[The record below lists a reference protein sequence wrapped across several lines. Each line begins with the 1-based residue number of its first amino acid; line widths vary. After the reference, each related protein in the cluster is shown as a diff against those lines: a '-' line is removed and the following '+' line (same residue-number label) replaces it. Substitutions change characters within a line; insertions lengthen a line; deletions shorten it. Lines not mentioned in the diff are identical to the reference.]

1 MREKRKIIGILLT
14 MILVMSNA
22 TFTFANENESTSYV
36 IVDYD
41 NFDDEIILSDEIQYR
56 FNEES
61 GKVLEIIDYECN
73 REIAYECSREMEK
86 SKSGEIVSNSGL
98 MPMTLTASPLSWSTG
113 PAASNTTITISSNT
127 TWNQITSSNT
137 NWLTFSNVTPLTR
150 TGNGSLRINATAN
163 TGTAQRTGTITIVGG
178 GITRRVNV
186 TQAGRSLTL
195 SRSTW
200 ALSTPAANNVTVNVT
215 SNITWS
221 TPSSN
226 ATSWLT
232 VSNITRN
239 GTNGSFRINA
249 TANTGTSQR
258 SGTITVTGGGI
269 TRTITVTQ
277 PGRSL
282 TLSRSGWA
290 ISGPASNN
298 VTVNVTSNI
307 AWNNPTS
314 NNTSWLTV
322 SNITRNGT
330 NGSFRINA
338 TANTGTT
345 QRTGTIT
352 VTGGGITRT
361 ISVTQPGRSMTLSA
375 SSWGMSGPAA
385 SNTTVN
391 VTANIAWS
399 NPTSNNTSWLT
410 VSNIARDGTNGS
422 FRINATA
429 NTGTTQRSG
438 TITVTGGGITRTVTV
453 TQPGRTLTV
462 SQNSWAIG
470 SPETNNTTIN
480 VTSNISWV
488 SPTSDSTSWL
498 TVTNVTRSGTN
509 GSFRINA
516 TANTG
521 AAQRIGAIT
530 LTGGGITR
538 TITVTQPGRTLSL
551 SRTTPWEAVAAE
563 SNIVANVTSNAIWNV
578 TSSNTNWLTVTN
590 ITPSNRNGNGSFRIN
605 TTANISGERSGTITV
620 TSGTITRT
628 INVTQAAGAVTLS
641 RATWNPPVTADN
653 TTVNVTSRGT
663 WSVSSNANWLTVTNI
678 TPANRTGN
686 GSFRIN
692 VTANT
697 GAQRIGVVTVSTGA
711 VTRTITVTQ
720 AESVLWPMPNRQGL
734 GRDNITS
741 PFGFRTF
748 DNSHHNGIDIAA
760 SLNER
765 VNSMMAGTVISSG
778 WWSGGGETVQVR
790 HSNNYSTVYMHL
802 NRRDVSLNN
811 SVTAGQQIG
820 GAGSTGDSSGVHL
833 HFEIRNRS
841 GTGINP
847 LEIWHWDDSRATN
860 NNPNPVFILR
870 NGVFIFN
877 TNFTWP

>member
-1 MREKRKIIGILLT
+1 MNEKRKLIGILLT
-14 MILVMSNA
+14 VILVMSSA
-22 TFTFANENESTSYV
+22 TFAYASENENTPYT
-36 IVDYD
+36 IVDHD
-41 NFDDEIILSDEIQYR
+41 DFNDEIKQTDEVQQHSS
-56 FNEES
+56 EEPEN
-61 GKVLEIIDYECN
+61 VLEISDYKFN
-73 REIAYECSREMEK
+73 QEMD
-86 SKSGEIVSNSGL
+86 KSGLGGIVTEL
-98 MPMTLTASPLSWSTG
+98 EFMPMSAGANLIVTPLAWSIG
-113 PAASNTTITISSNT
+113 PAANNTTVTVTSNIN
-127 TWNQITSSNT
+127 WNQITSSNT
-137 NWLTFSNVTPLTR
+137 SWLTFSNVTPVTR

-163 TGTAQRTGTITIVGG
+163 TGTTQRTGTITIVGG
-178 GITRRVNV
+178 GITRRITV

-215 SNITWS
+215 SNITWA

-232 VSNITRN
+232 VSSITRN
-239 GTNGSFRINA
+239 GTNGSFQINA
-249 TANTGTSQR
+249 TANTGTTQR

-290 ISGPASNN
+290 ISNPASSN
-298 VTVNVTSNI
+298 VTVNVTANI
-307 AWNNPTS
+307 SWSNPTS

-330 NGSFRINA
+330 NGSFAINA

-345 QRTGTIT
+345 SRTGTIT

-361 ISVTQPGRSMTLSA
+361 ISVTQPGRSLTLSA

-391 VTANIAWS
+391 VTANIAWN

-422 FRINATA
+422 FRINAIA

-462 SQNSWAIG
+462 SQSSWVID

-480 VTSNISWV
+480 VTSNISWEN
-488 SPTSDSTSWL
+488 PTSDSISWL
-498 TVTNVTRSGTN
+498 TVSNVSRSGTN

-521 AAQRIGAIT
+521 ATPRTGRISV
-530 LTGGGITR
+530 TGGGILR
-538 TITVTQPGRTLSL
+538 TISVTQPGRILSL

-563 SNIVANVTSNAIWNV
+563 SNIVVNVTSNVIWNV

-590 ITPSNRNGNGSFRIN
+590 ITPTNRNGNGSFRIN

-628 INVTQAAGAVTLS
+628 IDITQAAGALTLS
-641 RATWNPPVTADN
+641 QVSWNPPITADN

-663 WSVSSNANWLTVTNI
+663 WSVSSDASWLTVTNI

-697 GAQRIGVVTVSTGA
+697 GAQREGIITATTGA

-720 AESVLWPMPNRQGL
+720 AESIVWPMPSRQGL
-734 GRDNITS
+734 GTDNITS
-741 PFGFRTF
+741 PFGERKF
-748 DNSHHNGIDIAA
+748 DNRHHNGIDIDAFT
-760 SLNER
+760 NER

-778 WWSGGGETVQVR
+778 WWNGGGDTVQVK
-790 HSNNYSTVYMHL
+790 HSNDYSSVYMHL
-802 NRRDVSLNN
+802 NRRDVSLDN
-811 SVTAGQQIG
+811 SVVAGQQIG
-820 GAGSTGDSSGVHL
+820 GAGNTGKSDGVHL

-841 GTGINP
+841 DTAINP
-847 LEIWHWDDSRATN
+847 LEIWHWDDPRASS
-860 NNPNPVFILR
+860 NNPNPVFVFR
-870 NGVFIFN
+870 NGAFTFN